1 MDVNEKLVSHDFS
14 SLLEKMRGIWCENLG
29 VFEIANDDNY
39 FVIGGDSIKG
49 IKLFAKIRKVF
60 DVELEYS
67 DIFEYQ
73 ELVSLSERVYEIR
86 NQYFLMAR

>member
-1 MDVNEKLVSHDFS
+1 MNVNEELVSHDFS
-14 SLLEKMRGIWCENLG
+14 SLLEKMREIWCENLD
-29 VFEIANDDNY
+29 VSEIANDDNY

-49 IKLFAKIRKVF
+49 IKLFAKIKKVF

-86 NQYFLMAR
+86 NQ

>member
-1 MDVNEKLVSHDFS
+1 MNVNEELVIHDFP
-14 SLLEKMRGIWCENLG
+14 SLLEKMREIWCKNLG
-29 VFEIANDDNY
+29 VSEIGDDDNY

-49 IKLFAKIRKVF
+49 IKLFAEIKKVF

-73 ELVSLSERVYEIR
+73 ELMSLSERVFEIR
-86 NQYFLMAR
+86 DQ

>member
-1 MDVNEKLVSHDFS
+1 MNLNKELVSHDFS
-14 SLLEKMRGIWCENLG
+14 SLLEKMREIWRENLG
-29 VFEIANDDNY
+29 VSEIANDDNY

-49 IKLFAKIRKVF
+49 IKLFAKIKKVF

-86 NQYFLMAR
+86 NE